1 MCSACSFRSEH
12 PAVGICHSRW
22 EQAGDNKKRFN
33 YVCTD
38 SICSLPFARK
48 YPELYDNRRR
58 TLGRK
63 LLEIKGIARE
73 DREKREWWQLQGVMG
88 FGAPCIIFLCIDHSL
103 YLQDGK
109 INVWPVFDCA
119 AIMENIMLLAIKYGL
134 GTIPQLQTVTYPEVL
149 RKALGIP
156 DSKLIVLGIAIANRK
171 RAIG

>member
-1 MCSACSFRSEH
+1 M
-12 PAVGICHSRW
+12 GICHSRW